1 MHYVRLLGEC
11 RELLHKVTLPR
22 PEKELFIDI
31 RSGKYLQDQVF
42 EIGDALARECEQLLE
57 KDGLPDAVGGPQA
70 HGNSKSPKK
79 AKRKRKVA
87 RTPDYSRR
95 LQQATL
101 VRGFQGIK
109 ST

>member
-70 HGNSKSPKK
+70 HGNSKPAIVHSKGPPVPAKSPF
-79 AKRKRKVA
+79 
-87 RTPDYSRR
+87 P
-95 LQQATL
+95 L
-101 VRGFQGIK
+101 F
-109 ST
+109 